1 MWNVTGSPAVSLPT
15 HWTPSNLPVGV
26 MLAARPGDEAT
37 LLSLAAQVEA
47 AHADAGTAWR
57 DRTPPCW

>member
-1 MWNVTGSPAVSLPT
+1 
-15 HWTPSNLPVGV
+15 
-26 MLAARPGDEAT
+26 MLATPPGEEVT

-47 AHADAGTAWR
+47 ARPWR